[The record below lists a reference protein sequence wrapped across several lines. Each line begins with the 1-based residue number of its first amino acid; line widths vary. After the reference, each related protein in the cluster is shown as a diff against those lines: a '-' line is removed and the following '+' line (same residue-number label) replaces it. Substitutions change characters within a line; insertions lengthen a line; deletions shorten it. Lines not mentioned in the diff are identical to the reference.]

1 MSDFS
6 SIDDIKNNSDDHD
19 DKVNDSKNIKVA
31 SDEVQEEFENKMNS
45 LKEKETEREVKRYA
59 KKVGF
64 PHIDLTDFPVSQD
77 ALQLVPEKK
86 AKELEATC
94 FFYQSDEIRIA
105 ATDPTKEEV
114 QNLKEKLEKK
124 TGASGKIYT
133 ISQRSFDYVLKRYDR
148 MPTVE
153 PVRKGVEI
161 KQEDLDCVKNE
172 VDDFSSVKK
181 LLKEGN
187 TTQLVAYIL
196 GSGLKLGASD
206 VHIEAEEDDV
216 KVRLRIDGILHNV
229 ATLSRKEYEKIVS
242 RIKLVASLKLN
253 ITDEPQ
259 DGRFGINFDGGEVD
273 VRVST
278 IPTVHGESIV
288 MRLLEQDREGFSLD
302 ELGLHEKSFK
312 MLKEQIERPNGMIIT
327 TGPTGSGKTTTLYA
341 IMNILNQS
349 EVKILTLENPVEYK
363 MEGVNQSQVGEDYSF
378 AEGLESMLRQDPD
391 IAMVGEI
398 RNIETAEIAIQAS
411 LTGHLMLSTIHTNS
425 AAGAIPR
432 FLSMGAKPFLLAPAL
447 NCVIGQRL
455 VRVLCDSCKQETEL
469 SGRTKERV
477 EEQIERMP
485 SDIKEEAENKSG
497 QFYTAGEGCD
507 ECNDV
512 GYDGRVG
519 IYEIFVIDSE
529 FEDMILGG
537 SVAAH
542 KVEEKA
548 IEKGMMTMVQDGIL
562 KALDGMTSAEEV
574 FRVIE

>member
-6 SIDDIKNNSDDHD
+6 SIGDLQKN
-19 DKVNDSKNIKVA
+19 SKEHNNKLKGSNNIKVA
-31 SDEVQEEFENKMNS
+31 SDDVQEEFQNKMDN
-45 LKEKETEREVKRYA
+45 LKEKEIEREAKRYA
-59 KKVGF
+59 DSVGF

-77 ALQLVPEKK
+77 ALKLVPESR
-86 AKELEATC
+86 AKDLKVAC
-94 FFYQSDEIRIA
+94 FFYQSNEIRVA
-105 ATDPTKEEV
+105 ALDPTKEEV
-114 QNLKEKLEKK
+114 QKLKNELEER

-133 ISQRSFDYVLKRYDR
+133 ISKRSFQHVLELYKR
-148 MPTVE
+148 MPTVD
-153 PVRKGVEI
+153 PVRKNVEI
-161 KQEDLDCVKNE
+161 KQKDLERVKHE
-172 VDDFSSVKK
+172 VDDFNSVKK
-181 LLKEGN
+181 LVQEGN
-187 TTQLVAYIL
+187 TTQLIAYIL
-196 GSGLKLGASD
+196 GSGLKLNASD
-206 VHIEAEEDDV
+206 IHIEAEEDGV
-216 KVRLRIDGILHNV
+216 KVRFRIDGILHTV
-229 ATLSRKEYEKIVS
+229 ATLSRKEYKKIVS

-259 DGRFGINFDGGEVD
+259 DGRFAINFDGGEVD

-288 MRLLEQDREGFSLD
+288 MRLLKQDREGLSLD
-302 ELGLHEKSFK
+302 QLGLHEKSFR

-327 TGPTGSGKTTTLYA
+327 TGPTGSGKTTTLYS
-341 IMNILNQS
+341 IMRLLNQP

-363 MEGVNQSQVGEDYSF
+363 MTGINQSQVGDEYSF

-398 RNIETAEIAIQAS
+398 RNIETAEISIQAA
-411 LTGHLMLSTIHTNS
+411 LTGHLMLSTLHTNS

-455 VRVLCDSCKQETEL
+455 VRVLCDSCKQKTEL
-469 SGRTKERV
+469 SGKTKERV
-477 EEQIERMP
+477 EEQIEKMP
-485 SDIKEEAENKSG
+485 NDIKKEANNKSG
-497 QFYTAGEGCD
+497 QFYTSGEGCD
-507 ECNDV
+507 ECNGV

-537 SVAAH
+537 SVASH

-548 IEKGMMTMVQDGIL
+548 IKKGMMTMVQDGIL
-562 KALDGMTSAEEV
+562 KALDGTTSAEEV